1 MFFCESAL
9 YDSLKRRALAHAPLQ
24 IKAKT
29 KQSAGEWVAGCAV
42 RSRVHFDWRMA
53 VQEQGGVENDA
64 EGLQRGREGFQI
76 GRCRRRH
83 SLQFL
88 QPGCRNIPS
97 RFDVIWDEPRCILI
111 NAAVP
116 AHLACMPA
124 LFALLR
130 CKRVC
135 IDDICVCERFRMQLA
150 MSTVSDSCAAL
161 TAD

>member
-42 RSRVHFDWRMA
+42 RSGVHFDWHMA

-83 SLQFL
+83 SSQFK
-88 QPGCRNIPS
+88 
-97 RFDVIWDEPRCILI
+97 
-111 NAAVP
+111 AAGLSEYP
-116 AHLACMPA
+116 LA
-124 LFALLR
+124 L
-130 CKRVC
+130 
-135 IDDICVCERFRMQLA
+135 
-150 MSTVSDSCAAL
+150 
-161 TAD
+161 